1 MLGNFLGECFVT
13 VFNMRLLLLFG
24 LPVLVGAATCE
35 SPFTATVTPG
45 SRLRLEIR
53 PANIEIRGAEGDGVR
68 VTCTARD
75 GSLPR
80 SISVSLQNG
89 ELKVTGGPTGGD
101 HNLRIRID
109 VPRRT
114 DLYVRSTA
122 GNLTI
127 RDVKGEKDAELTAG
141 NIEIHAG
148 PPSDYRRVELS
159 ARAGNI
165 EARPFGIHRS
175 GLFRSEKK
183 SGLPGQYRLTAHVTA
198 GNVTVY

>member
-1 MLGNFLGECFVT
+1 
-13 VFNMRLLLLFG
+13 MRLILLLA
-24 LPVLVGAATCE
+24 LPFLAGAATCE
-35 SPFTATVTPG
+35 SPFTSTVKPG
-45 SRLRLEIR
+45 TRLRLDIR
-53 PANIEIRGAEGDGVR
+53 PGDIEIRGAEGDGVR
-68 VTCTARD
+68 VTCQARD

-80 SISVSLQNG
+80 AISVTLANG
-89 ELKVTGGPTGGD
+89 ELKVSGGPTGGD

-127 RDVKGEKDAELTAG
+127 RDVTGEKDVELSAG

-148 PPSDYRRVELS
+148 PPSDYRSVELS

-165 EARPFGIHRS
+165 EARAFGSQRS
-175 GLFRSEKK
+175 GLFLSEKK

>member
-1 MLGNFLGECFVT
+1 
-13 VFNMRLLLLFG
+13 MRLLLFAG
-24 LPVLVGAATCE
+24 LPLLAAAATCE
-35 SPFTATVTPG
+35 SPFTATVAPG
-45 SRLRLEIR
+45 SRLRLDIR
-53 PANIEIRGAEGDGVR
+53 PAHIDIRGADGDGVR

-75 GSLPR
+75 GSLP
-80 SISVSLQNG
+80 SSVSVSLQNG

-127 RDVKGEKDAELTAG
+127 RDVKGEKDVELTAG

-148 PPSDYRRVELS
+148 PPSEYRSVELS

-175 GLFRSEKK
+175 GLFRSEKR